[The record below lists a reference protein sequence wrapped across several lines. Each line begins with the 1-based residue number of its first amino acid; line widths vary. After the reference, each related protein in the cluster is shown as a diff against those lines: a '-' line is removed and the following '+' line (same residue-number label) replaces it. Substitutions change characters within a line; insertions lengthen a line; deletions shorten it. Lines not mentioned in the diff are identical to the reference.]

1 MSTIDPLPPPEPA
14 LPAAAPPPVP
24 VATVAPAPA
33 PEAREFLLHPRALD
47 LWRWTTWGWI
57 AVLATPGAAGLAFA
71 GNLLPAAALALAAL
85 LLALWMRRYLAAY
98 AARFRCR
105 LLLDGLWI
113 ERGVYWRR
121 ETFVPR
127 ARVQHTDVNQGPLAR
142 RYGIAELK
150 VFTAGAQ
157 VAEIEVDG
165 LAHADAL
172 ALRDSLL
179 GRGGADGV

>member
-1 MSTIDPLPPPEPA
+1 MSTIDSLPPQQAPA
-14 LPAAAPPPVP
+14 LD
-24 VATVAPAPA
+24 PAPA
-33 PEAREFLLHPRALD
+33 PVDAEAATEFHLHARALD
-47 LWRWTTWGWI
+47 LWRWTAWAWI
-57 AVLATPGAAGLAFA
+57 VALATPGVAGLAFA
-71 GNLLPAAALALAAL
+71 GNPLPALALALGAL
-85 LLALWMRRYLAAY
+85 LLALVMRRYLAAY

-142 RYGIAELK
+142 RFGIAELK
-150 VFTAGAQ
+150 VFTAGTQA
-157 VAEIEVDG
+157 AEIEVDG

-172 ALRDSLL
+172 ALRDRLL

>member
-1 MSTIDPLPPPEPA
+1 
-14 LPAAAPPPVP
+14 
-24 VATVAPAPA
+24 
-33 PEAREFLLHPRALD
+33 
-47 LWRWTTWGWI
+47 
-57 AVLATPGAAGLAFA
+57 
-71 GNLLPAAALALAAL
+71 
-85 LLALWMRRYLAAY
+85 MRRYLAAY

-142 RYGIAELK
+142 RFGIAELK
-150 VFTAGAQ
+150 VFTAGTQA
-157 VAEIEVDG
+157 AEIEVDG

-172 ALRDSLL
+172 ALRDRLL